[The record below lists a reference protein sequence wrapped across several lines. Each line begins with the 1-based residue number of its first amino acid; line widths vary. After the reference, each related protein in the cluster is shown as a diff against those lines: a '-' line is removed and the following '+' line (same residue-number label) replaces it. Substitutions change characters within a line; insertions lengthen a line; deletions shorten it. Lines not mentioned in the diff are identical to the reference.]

1 MGFFL
6 PADIYERLLKF
17 LDGNLHF
24 PFVKENEILG
34 IFFLFGK
41 NYGIKTELD
50 ILSAKDISRKTIDQ
64 LKREIIQSRN
74 NTQFDN
80 DYIREKYQRRVLQ
93 VYVEIQNDT
102 MFEQI
107 KANERISRDP
117 TLLMY
122 CYAHHISYYRQK
134 CFFEIYEPFKKDQL
148 DKKFYDLLLNR
159 MVMLSYNVEKT
170 TDLPYKTMTPFV
182 EWIVKNN

>member
-6 PADIYERLLKF
+6 PTDIYERLLKF

-24 PFVKENEILG
+24 PFVNEDEILG

-41 NYGIKTELD
+41 NYGVKNNLD
-50 ILSAKDISRKTIDQ
+50 ILSAKDITRKTIDQ
-64 LKREIIQSRN
+64 LKREIFQSRN

-80 DYIREKYQRRVLQ
+80 DYIREKYQRRVIQ
-93 VYVEIQNDT
+93 IYVELQNNT

-107 KANERISRDP
+107 NVNERISRDP

-134 CFFEIYEPFKKDQL
+134 CFFEIYDPLKRDQV
-148 DKKFYDLLLNR
+148 DKKLHNLLLNR

-170 TDLPYKTMTPFV
+170 VDLPYKTMTPFV